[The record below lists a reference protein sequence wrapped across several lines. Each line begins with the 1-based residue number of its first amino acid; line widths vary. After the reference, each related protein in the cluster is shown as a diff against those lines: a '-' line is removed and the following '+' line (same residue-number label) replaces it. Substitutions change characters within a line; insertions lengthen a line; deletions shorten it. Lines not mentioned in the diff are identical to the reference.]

1 MKSKTLEM
9 EGVSTLEKVKDF
21 LGMLS
26 KSLDECEFDSITGK
40 MSLRDAKSKVVFWL
54 DDVELSITIKA
65 LQQ

>member
-40 MSLRDAKSKVVFWL
+40 MSLRDDRTKVTFWL
-54 DDVELSITIKA
+54 DEVELEIKVKA
-65 LQQ
+65 L